1 MCSKLSFVIT
11 QHLFN
16 IKRSKLVPRIE
27 ELNHGLTHYVSHKD
41 PATLAYSHRSTIILL
56 QNIKSFN
63 TPIVAQNFI
72 EFVEK
77 WHFMINFK
85 LKMFLLNLVT
95 SYLEKNLIDKKQV
108 LKLFNNREIKFR
120 FNLLQIE
127 KNKTRIGYGLLSKK
141 LIVNLKRKKFEQFFK
156 FVTQEHFSRRDTVKL
171 HILEYIL
178 KEKKILLSFYSE
190 KILLEFFKFIFSTIN
205 RYSAKNF
212 KEFKLIKKTF
222 KLLNQLLLKFKGE
235 CKPFLSEVSGLL
247 KWSLNNT
254 NSIVRKYAAKVMV
267 KLIPFFYFFKEKI
280 LIGHFG
286 IILVNNLNEK
296 NQNVLKYF
304 IQSLRQII
312 TIFPR
317 SYCIPP
323 IRVIFS
329 NIVPIMKN
337 KDKTIV
343 SELICLVYAIIDK
356 KYVFIPKKDV
366 ILLCYNLLKIQKN
379 LDLKNRKFSMQLIG
393 KISRIYGTS
402 ELVTVLA
409 SSLEK
414 SSGIFRIS
422 LIVTLTTIA
431 YEQRL
436 HLILPM
442 LYNRYFEFNS
452 NTSSYV
458 FKTLIYILEYVN
470 NRELLNYLNSLGT
483 MIERAVFD
491 EKDAI
496 NPLLFLLIGKFS
508 QKFEFLGFEKRLI
521 FLFKFILVNSLTCN
535 KNMVRYMFFA
545 FEKLLISLNPL
556 VWWNFVFQG
565 LTHRR
570 KKIRALYWKFQK
582 MIKLNR
588 NLSFFFLKYL
598 MGSKRNLS
606 RTSNFFF

>member
-16 IKRSKLVPRIE
+16 IKGSKLVPRIE

-286 IILVNNLNEK
+286 IILVNNLK
-296 NQNVLKYF
+296 
-304 IQSLRQII
+304 
-312 TIFPR
+312 
-317 SYCIPP
+317 
-323 IRVIFS
+323 
-329 NIVPIMKN
+329 
-337 KDKTIV
+337 
-343 SELICLVYAIIDK
+343 
-356 KYVFIPKKDV
+356 
-366 ILLCYNLLKIQKN
+366 
-379 LDLKNRKFSMQLIG
+379 
-393 KISRIYGTS
+393 
-402 ELVTVLA
+402 
-409 SSLEK
+409 
-414 SSGIFRIS
+414 
-422 LIVTLTTIA
+422 
-431 YEQRL
+431 
-436 HLILPM
+436 
-442 LYNRYFEFNS
+442 
-452 NTSSYV
+452 
-458 FKTLIYILEYVN
+458 
-470 NRELLNYLNSLGT
+470 
-483 MIERAVFD
+483 
-491 EKDAI
+491 
-496 NPLLFLLIGKFS
+496 
-508 QKFEFLGFEKRLI
+508 
-521 FLFKFILVNSLTCN
+521 
-535 KNMVRYMFFA
+535 
-545 FEKLLISLNPL
+545 
-556 VWWNFVFQG
+556 
-565 LTHRR
+565 
-570 KKIRALYWKFQK
+570 KKIK
-582 MIKLNR
+582 M
-588 NLSFFFLKYL
+588 Y
-598 MGSKRNLS
+598 
-606 RTSNFFF
+606 